1 MKKILLLTAEY
12 PNPDSNYDTPI
23 IHYFTK
29 EWVKMGHQVK
39 VFHYRSI
46 FPLVLYWVANLFNKT
61 VKRFVGTD
69 FVPLKRR
76 TKLITYN
83 KDNVTVFSVPIF
95 KWIPHGKYSK
105 STIEKHFETI
115 LAKNEEDS
123 FVPDII
129 IGHFYNPQLELVA
142 KLKQKF
148 PNAITS
154 IVLHEGPEII
164 KKSYLN
170 NYQQLFRYIDI
181 WGFRFKNLQ
190 ERFEQIFGT
199 NYPTFICHSGVPQEY
214 IYTPTTNKEFTGKLK
229 KFCYT
234 GMLIPL
240 KRVEDIIIALN
251 KAYPDKDFELNI
263 IGEGMEK
270 EKLINLVSSLNL
282 DKNIHFLGRKKRM
295 EVQDIINEA
304 DCFIMVSE
312 SEAFGLVYLEA
323 MSKGCITIGTIGQ
336 GIDGVIVDG
345 VNGYLCESKNPD
357 QLVEI
362 LLNINKLQSNQL
374 IKISQNAINTAKEM
388 TDSKVAE
395 NYLNTLLHNSTPKPK
410 KH

>member
-29 EWVKMGHQVK
+29 EWVKMGYQVK

-46 FPLVLYWVANLFNKT
+46 FPIVLYWGANLFNKT
-61 VKRFVGTD
+61 VKRIVGTD
-69 FVPLKRR
+69 FVPLQRR
-76 TKLITYN
+76 TNTINYQMH
-83 KDNVTVFSVPIF
+83 NVNIYSVPIF
-95 KWIPHGKYSK
+95 KWIPHGKYST
-105 STIEKHFETI
+105 STIQKQLNNI
-115 LAKNEEDS
+115 LSINEVDS

-129 IGHFYNPQLELVA
+129 IGHFYNPQLELVS
-142 KLKQKF
+142 KLKQYF
-148 PNAITS
+148 PEAITS

-164 KKSYLN
+164 KKTYSN
-170 NYQQLFRYIDI
+170 NYHKLFQYIDI
-181 WGFRFKNLQ
+181 WGFRFKNLK
-190 ERFEQIFGT
+190 ERFDQIFGS
-199 NYPTFICHSGVPQEY
+199 NYETFICHSGVPEEY
-214 IYTPTTNKEFTGKLK
+214 IYRAQTSKQFSGKLS

-240 KRVEDIIIALN
+240 KRVDDIIHALN
-251 KAYPDKDFELNI
+251 SSYPEKDFELTI

-270 EKLINLVSSLNL
+270 EKLIQLVASLNL
-282 DKNIHFLGRKKRM
+282 NNQIHFLGRRNRK
-295 EVQDIINEA
+295 EVQDIVNDS

-323 MSKGCITIGTIGQ
+323 MAKGCITIGTKGQ

-345 VNGYLCESKNPD
+345 VNGYLCVSKNPE
-357 QLVEI
+357 QLADI
-362 LLNINKLQSNQL
+362 ITNINNLSSEQRL
-374 IKISQNAINTAKEM
+374 IISQNAINTAFEM

-395 NYLNTLLHNSTPKPK
+395 KYLNTLLQTKIVNQK
-410 KH
+410 